1 MRPQQPLT
9 SRASEKPMLVYLLM
23 LCPLAKL
30 SWACDPDISLQL
42 SLQHS
47 SMLVSLM
54 SLHGCNIF
62 LPSES
67 ERSRRK
73 SRKQPLWQQTR
84 LRDWSLNT
92 ARAGVYMSDWRATV
106 IPLLPS
112 VFSINQ
118 ESSILFC
125 SRCTGLP
132 RIFPLT
138 FTGNASI
145 EKTWKNADLI
155 SHTESQTPRDVR
167 HIFSRV
173 GSYVCSYKPSRGL
186 FPELSG
192 QQIPEGSSPAWAQ
205 QPEGEEE

>member
-1 MRPQQPLT
+1 MAVTSFSPQREKQEEKQKAAIMAANT
-9 SRASEKPMLVYLLM
+9 SEGLKPE
-23 LCPLAKL
+23 
-30 SWACDPDISLQL
+30 
-42 SLQHS
+42 H
-47 SMLVSLM
+47 
-54 SLHGCNIF
+54 
-62 LPSES
+62 SES
-67 ERSRRK
+67 WCV
-73 SRKQPLWQQTR
+73 Q
-84 LRDWSLNT
+84 
-92 ARAGVYMSDWRATV
+92 YMSDWQATV

-125 SRCTGLP
+125 SWCTGLP

-192 QQIPEGSSPAWAQ
+192 QQIPEGSSPEHNSLRERRNSLWYCSC
-205 QPEGEEE
+205 

>member
-1 MRPQQPLT
+1 MAVTSFSPQ
-9 SRASEKPMLVYLLM
+9 
-23 LCPLAKL
+23 
-30 SWACDPDISLQL
+30 
-42 SLQHS
+42 
-47 SMLVSLM
+47 
-54 SLHGCNIF
+54 
-62 LPSES
+62 
-67 ERSRRK
+67 RSRRK

-84 LRDWSLNT
+84 LSDWSLNT

-106 IPLLPS
+106 IPQSSS

-118 ESSILFC
+118 ESSTLFC

-145 EKTWKNADLI
+145 EKTWKNVDLI
-155 SHTESQTPRDVR
+155 SQTPRDVR

-192 QQIPEGSSPAWAQ
+192 QQIPEGSSPAWGRGGIVCDTVAAKDQ
-205 QPEGEEE
+205 SSQETPSTHTRQ